1 MIIKFKN
8 LTEIDK
14 EVFSKSYLT
23 LLDASNNNITVKKKK
38 NKALT
43 TSTHKNNNIN
53 KFTFL

>member
-1 MIIKFKN
+1 MTDKTNPRMIIKFKN

-38 NKALT
+38 IK
-43 TSTHKNNNIN
+43 H
-53 KFTFL
+53 